1 MIKKYRAIFEAS
13 INTVR
18 GLQNTGRKLKCSLNA
33 GVKCGTVL
41 SYEFDYVVFLSD
53 EITSK

>member
-1 MIKKYRAIFEAS
+1 MIKRYRAIFEAS